1 VDPSA
6 CVQYRHCSFSSC
18 GRDSF
23 CEELLGDLA
32 LGALYEA
39 NAMIVINTFGGS
51 SRPHDGPVHE
61 ADLTNPSNVLIFQDY
76 YGDGTGQTH
85 MGGRN
90 FACCDGRAK
99 WQKCGLKGYDI
110 IHATWWQ

>member
-1 VDPSA
+1 
-6 CVQYRHCSFSSC
+6 
-18 GRDSF
+18 
-23 CEELLGDLA
+23 
-32 LGALYEA
+32 
-39 NAMIVINTFGGS
+39 MIVINTFGGS